1 MSEAGSTV
9 GKVGGRWYKAKC
21 LEGGSSRKV
30 NKKDVQNEIWKG
42 FLVIFKNIPQT
53 HKSIQ
58 VFTNL
63 FYIKYNIEMVALVI
77 NKLSLV

>member
-30 NKKDVQNEIWKG
+30 NKDVQNEIWER
-42 FLVIFKNIPQT
+42 IFGN
-53 HKSIQ
+53 
-58 VFTNL
+58 F
-63 FYIKYNIEMVALVI
+63 
-77 NKLSLV
+77 